1 MEIIFLFYNSL
12 THMQPSADVATTCVE
27 SGPPRHLGCQSSI
40 VEPLSLTLLPGNA
53 EAIKCFSSQDFK
65 GCSGRRLAR

>member
-1 MEIIFLFYNSL
+1 MEIIFLLYNSL
-12 THMQPSADVATTCVE
+12 THLQPSADVATTCVE
-27 SGPPRHLGCQSSI
+27 RGPPRHLGCQSSI

-65 GCSGRRLAR
+65 GFSGRRLDR